1 MESIGIYGIYS
12 FSQVSMAIYGY
23 LWQKQ
28 HFADVGYDSDSP
40 HAHRIYWP
48 EKRSISVE

>member
-28 HFADVGYDSDSP
+28 HFADAAG
-40 HAHRIYWP
+40 
-48 EKRSISVE
+48 ISNP